1 MRIYTHLW
9 LLPFMFQYYSVIQK
23 SSLPFRIQDNQN
35 EIWLHEKAEEMPD
48 LVMGPFTR
56 LQSGEILTIDGSREI
71 SGTSCLISNDEGKTW
86 SKHKIFKS
94 SDKYLIRPERAV
106 IQTRDG
112 TVILAFANEKEKA
125 NWNWQKEIH
134 DSPGAILPTYAV
146 RSTDGGKTWEKPKK
160 LHDEWTGAIRDIIQ
174 TRNGTVIFT
183 TMMMR
188 HNPGHHTVLT
198 YASENEGK
206 SWTRS
211 NVIDLGGVGHHSG
224 VVEATIEQLN
234 DGRIWMLMRTMW
246 GSFWE
251 AFSYNDGKIWKDFN
265 PTEIKAS
272 TAPGLIQRLSSG
284 RLILIWNQLYPEGKS
299 EFPLSGGD
307 GHWSEVPASNH
318 RQELSI
324 MFSEDEGK
332 SWSNPVVIA
341 KAERRVSY
349 PYLFEVNPGELWITT
364 MQGGLRARIYE
375 KDFLQNK

>member
-1 MRIYTHLW
+1 MRTYSHLW
-9 LLPFMFQYYSVIQK
+9 LLPFMLQYYSIFQNTNEPLSV
-23 SSLPFRIQDNQN
+23 QDDQD
-35 EIWLHEKAEEMPD
+35 EIWLHEKATEIPG
-48 LVMGPFTR
+48 LVMGPFIR

-71 SGTSCLISNDEGKTW
+71 NGTKCLISSDQGKTW
-86 SKHKIFKS
+86 DHYEIFKS
-94 SDKYLIRPERAV
+94 TEKYLIRPERAV

-112 TVILAFANEKEKA
+112 TIILAFANEREKA
-125 NWNWQKEIH
+125 NWKWDNDIH
-134 DSPGAILPTYAV
+134 DSPGAVLPTYAV

-174 TRNGTVIFT
+174 TRDGTVIFT

-198 YASENEGK
+198 YASKNEGK

-234 DGRIWMLMRTMW
+234 DDRIWMLMRTMW
-246 GSFWE
+246 GKFWE
-251 AFSYNDGKIWKDFN
+251 AFSYDDGIIWKDFN
-265 PTEIKAS
+265 STEIKAS
-272 TAPGLIQRLSSG
+272 TAPGLIKRLNSG

-299 EFPLSGGD
+299 EFPLRGGD
-307 GHWSEVPASNH
+307 GQWSEVPASNH

-332 SWSNPVVIA
+332 TWTSPVVIA
-341 KAERRVSY
+341 RTERRVSY
-349 PYLFEVNPGELWITT
+349 PYLFEANPGELWITT

-375 KDFLQNK
+375 KDFL